1 MFASDITIIVLP
13 DGTVERVQEGT
24 LAYQV
29 AMAEMERQRAQK
41 AAQERQLQRDIKD
54 ARLRRQRKAERK
66 AKEAMRRQA

>member
-13 DGTVERVQEGT
+13 DGTVERVKEGT
-24 LAYQV
+24 LAFQV